1 MKQRQIVSGSR
12 RAMGLYALL
21 LATLALAGVLGFQ
34 AYDSARSHRAT
45 AQQTLRDYAQLANW
59 RYEDWASKVLEN
71 SLSGAIS
78 ALGSYYQVHAET
90 LWSPSALLD
99 QQLKKKEHWIP
110 MPDIDYAIRVE
121 REGLSI
127 ESAGAAPET
136 NTLER
141 IAENLVSHA
150 DTAYDPS
157 KDWFKVLHDP
167 NVGGSKTFVYTLR
180 QNRSGAVYLYAFEVS
195 VKELA
200 VLLKKYPPKEP
211 LLPKALTGNLPNE
224 ALLSVA
230 VSSPSLPTMV
240 VVGDSLSKDYFAS
253 ESMSSP
259 FNDLVI
265 SVGLN
270 PEIAESLVIGGLPAS
285 RLPVVVGAFV
295 LTTFLI
301 VGAAHQIRREN
312 ELARLRSA
320 FATGVSH
327 ELRTPLT
334 QIRMFLESVLLGRT
348 VSNEQKQQYLEI
360 AHEEAKRL
368 SHLVDNVLRFSKVE
382 RGAARVN
389 TSQINLTKTLESIIE
404 SLPKNP
410 EGEPVALRLS
420 LEEEIPVQADAEAIR
435 AIVTNLVDNAT
446 KYGPPDQT
454 ISIGAVKTDRFA
466 RMWVSDE
473 GPGIPKE
480 GKRRIWEPYYRL
492 ERDSSSAV
500 AGTGI
505 GLSIVQEFVRLHGG
519 SAWVEDGDTGGA
531 RFVVE
536 LPLQNGS
543 SVASE

>member
-1 MKQRQIVSGSR
+1 
-12 RAMGLYALL
+12 MGLYALL

-59 RYEDWASKVLEN
+59 RYEDWAYWVLER
-71 SLSGAIS
+71 SVSGALS
-78 ALGSYYQVHAET
+78 PLGSYYLVHAES
-90 LWSPSALLD
+90 LWHPSVLLGVA
-99 QQLKKKEHWIP
+99 LKKKELMIP
-110 MPDIDYAIRVE
+110 MPAFEYAIRVE
-121 REGLSI
+121 RENLTV
-127 ESAGAAPET
+127 ESAGTAPDQVA
-136 NTLER
+136 LQR
-141 IAENLVSHA
+141 IAEKLTAHA
-150 DTAYDPS
+150 DSAYDPS
-157 KDWFKVLHDP
+157 KDWFCVLHDP
-167 NVGGSKTFVYTLR
+167 GVGGSKTFVYTLR

-195 VKELA
+195 GKELA

-230 VSSPSLPTMV
+230 VSSPSFPGMV
-240 VVGDSLSKDYFAS
+240 VMGDSVSKEYFAS

-259 FNDLVI
+259 FNDLVL

-285 RLPVVVGAFV
+285 RLPVVLGAFV
-295 LTTFLI
+295 LTAFLI

-334 QIRMFLESVLLGRT
+334 QIRMFLETVLLGRT
-348 VSNEQKQQYLEI
+348 ISPEQKQQYLEI

-382 RGAARVN
+382 RGAARIN
-389 TSQINLTKTLESIIE
+389 TSQINLTKTLESIVE

-410 EGEPVALRLS
+410 EREPVSLRLS
-420 LEEEIPVQADAEAIR
+420 LEDEIPVLADAEAIR
-435 AIVTNLVDNAT
+435 AIVTNLVDNAE
-446 KYGPPDQT
+446 KYGPPNQT

-536 LPLQNGS
+536 LPLHNGS
-543 SVASE
+543 PAVSN